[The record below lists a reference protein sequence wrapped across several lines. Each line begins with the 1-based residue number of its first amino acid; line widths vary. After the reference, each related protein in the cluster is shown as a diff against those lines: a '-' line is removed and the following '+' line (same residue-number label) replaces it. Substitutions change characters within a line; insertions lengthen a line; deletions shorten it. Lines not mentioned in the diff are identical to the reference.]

1 MDAILPS
8 SSSLA
13 VNSYN
18 ATASRLEL
26 EARAEEE
33 QAALGRRNKQQQQ
46 QQQQQ
51 QQRGMP

>member
-8 SSSLA
+8 SSSLGVT

-33 QAALGRRNKQQQQ
+33 QAALGSAGRRT
-46 QQQQQ
+46 
-51 QQRGMP
+51 QRRSSSDVA

>member
-51 QQRGMP
+51 RGMP